1 MKESKFKQ
9 LARPSKLSP
18 VAIAA
23 LGVLLSNCASA
34 QSVTNQTTLPTV
46 IVKSSPFKLSV
57 PAEEI
62 PQTVSEISNED
73 FEKRSYRTVEEALS
87 QVSSVQSG
95 LAGRAGY
102 DEFMIRGFS
111 QSYYQFKNGLR
122 LDPGYLQQEEIFGL
136 ERIEV
141 IKGPSSVEYG
151 QIAPGGVVNMVSKKP
166 SNTPIN
172 EVSVEV
178 GSYGLKRTTADLGGK
193 LGVSGEWSYRVPIV
207 LSDSNDFQNY
217 IYSKRQ
223 FIAPTFAYRP
233 SGKTEL
239 VIYTAFQNDDFKR
252 SVSVP
257 YSIVRDVNK
266 STYLGNP
273 NLPGFTRPQTQL
285 GYSFEHNF
293 DSDIKFKQ
301 SLRQTE
307 YDIKGVSFFPGF
319 SDNNAIPVANGNV
332 WDGAYYF
339 KRKVKVVSL
348 DNQVE
353 KSIRDGLFEHN
364 IMLGFDQTNYKVEKF
379 DQDQNISAGQSLN
392 YTTLNY
398 SQVGAPPLVDSGTDK
413 IQQQGVYAKYRLK
426 VQDLYAINFGL
437 RNSNVSNDNYGSSGS
452 STSSSKLNRTT
463 YSAGVMGFNI
473 NGISPF
479 ASYSQSFEPITG
491 WDPMF
496 DGSAKPTVSQGSQK
510 EVGVKWKSAD
520 NRHTVV
526 TSYFDI
532 YQTNIYN
539 YTVSQVIQ
547 TLGKDATAA
556 SDQRHKGLEV
566 ETSSSLR
573 NGIDFKTSYT
583 RLDAK
588 IAKTQ
593 LASASGDVGSRPFGV
608 PTQSATAT
616 LVLRGDMLGLSRYE
630 FIAGARYVGDRTI
643 DLDGTKLPLFVTFDL
658 GVKYYLD
665 KLTAYASIKNAA
677 NKDYLVGPS
686 SGNVNFGVPRTLL
699 MGIKYAL

>member
-1 MKESKFKQ
+1 MKTSKFKKSAQ
-9 LARPSKLSP
+9 QSKFSP

-23 LGVLLSNCASA
+23 LGVLLTNYASA
-34 QSVTNQTTLPTV
+34 QSASNQTTLPEV

-57 PAEEI
+57 PAEEV

-73 FEKRSYRTVEEALS
+73 IENRSYRTIEEALS
-87 QVSSVQSG
+87 QVSSVQAG

-141 IKGPSSVEYG
+141 LKGPSSVEYG

-172 EVSVEV
+172 EVGVEV
-178 GSYGLKRTTADLGGK
+178 GSYGLKRSTADLGGK
-193 LGVSGEWSYRVPIV
+193 LGDSGEWSYRIPIV
-207 LSDSNDFQNY
+207 LSDSNDFQNHV
-217 IYSKRQ
+217 YSKRQ

-233 SGKTEL
+233 SGRTEL
-239 VIYTAFQNDDFKR
+239 VIYTQYQNDDFKR

-257 YSIVRDVNK
+257 YSILRDVNK

-273 NLPGFTRPQTQL
+273 YLPGFTRPQTQL
-285 GYSFEHNF
+285 GYAFEHNF
-293 DSDIKFKQ
+293 DNDIKFKQ
-301 SLRQTE
+301 SLRQTN
-307 YDIKGVSFFPGF
+307 YDLKGTSFLPSVDSPGV
-319 SDNNAIPVANGNV
+319 VA
-332 WDGAYYF
+332 DGAYYF
-339 KRKVKVVSL
+339 SRKVNVLSL

-353 KSIRDGLFEHN
+353 KSIKDGLLEHN
-364 IMLGFDQTNYKVEKF
+364 LMLGYDQTDYKVGKF
-379 DQDQNISAGQSLN
+379 NQGASASQSLN

-398 SQVGAPPLVDSGTDK
+398 SQVGAPQLVDSGTDK
-413 IQQQGVYAKYRLK
+413 IQQEGVYAKYRLK

-437 RNSNVSNDNYGSSGS
+437 RNSNVSNDSYDSSGS
-452 STSSSKLNRTT
+452 STSSTKLNRTT
-463 YSAGVMGFNI
+463 YSAGLIGFNV
-473 NGISPF
+473 NGFSPF
-479 ASYSQSFEPITG
+479 ANYSESFEPITG

-510 EVGVKWKSAD
+510 EVGVKWKSA
-520 NRHTVV
+520 NSRHTVV

-539 YTVSQVIQ
+539 YADSQVSP
-547 TLGKDATAA
+547 GDPATAA

-566 ETSSSLR
+566 ETSSSLK

-583 RLDAK
+583 WLDAK

-616 LVLRGDMLGLSRYE
+616 LVLRGDALGFNRYTL
-630 FIAGARYVGDRTI
+630 IAGARYVGDRTI
-643 DLDGTKLPLFVTFDL
+643 DLNGTKLPSFLTLDL
-658 GVKYYLD
+658 GMTYKFEN
-665 KLTAYASIKNAA
+665 LTAYASIKNAT
-677 NKDYLVGPS
+677 NEDYFVGPYF
-686 SGNVNFGVPRTLL
+686 GNVNFGAPRSLL

>member
-1 MKESKFKQ
+1 MKTTKFKQ
-9 LARPSKLSP
+9 LVQPSKLSP
-18 VAIAA
+18 VAIAV

-34 QSVTNQTTLPTV
+34 QSVTNQATLPDV

-57 PAEEI
+57 PASEV

-73 FEKRSYRTVEEALS
+73 FENRSYRTIEEALT

-95 LAGRAGY
+95 LAGRSGY

-141 IKGPSSVEYG
+141 LKGPSSVEYG
-151 QIAPGGVVNMVSKKP
+151 QIAPGGVVNLVSKKP

-193 LGVSGEWSYRVPIV
+193 LGDSGEWSYRVPIA

-217 IYSKRQ
+217 VYSKRQ
-223 FIAPTFAYRP
+223 FVAPTFAYRP
-233 SGKTEL
+233 SGRTEL

-273 NLPGFTRPQTQL
+273 YLPGFTRPQTQL
-285 GYSFEHNF
+285 GYAFEHNF
-293 DSDIKFKQ
+293 DNDIKFKQ
-301 SLRQTE
+301 SLRQTN
-307 YDIKGVSFFPGF
+307 YDIKGASFFPWADTPG
-319 SDNNAIPVANGNV
+319 VVG
-332 WDGAYYF
+332 DGAYYF
-339 KRKVKVVSL
+339 SRKVNTLSL
-348 DNQVE
+348 DNNVE
-353 KSIRDGLFEHN
+353 KSIKDGVLEHN
-364 IMLGFDQTNYKVEKF
+364 LMFGFEQTDYKVKKF
-379 DQDQNISAGQSLN
+379 NQGASAGQSLD

-398 SQVGAPPLVDSGTDK
+398 SQVSAPQLVDSGTDK
-413 IQQQGVYAKYRLK
+413 IQQKGVYAKYRLK

-437 RNSNVSNDNYGSSGS
+437 RNSNVSNDNYDSSGS
-452 STSSSKLNRTT
+452 SSSSTKLNRTT
-463 YSAGVMGFNI
+463 YSAGVMGLNI
-473 NGISPF
+473 NGFSPF

-520 NRHTVV
+520 SRHTVV

-539 YTVSQVIQ
+539 FTESQVSP
-547 TLGKDATAA
+547 GDYATAA

-573 NGIDFKTSYT
+573 SGVDFKTSYT

-608 PTQSATAT
+608 PTESATAT
-616 LVLRGDMLGLSRYE
+616 VVLRGDALGLNRYE
-630 FIAGARYVGDRTI
+630 FIAGVRYVGDRTI
-643 DLDGTKLPLFVTFDL
+643 DLDGTKLPSFVTLDL
-658 GVKYYLD
+658 GVKY
-665 KLTAYASIKNAA
+665 KFENLTAYASIKNVT
-677 NKDYLVGPS
+677 NKDYLVGPYF
-686 SGNVNFGVPRTLL
+686 GNVNFGAPRSLL